1 MRTQT
6 RIRAGAN
13 SLKQEGKK
21 AARGAT
27 TSPLMETLMRLGYVV
42 RGLVYGV
49 IGVLAFQVALGVGG
63 ALADPQ
69 GAIVALGKTPLGG
82 AVLYGVLV
90 GLIGYALWS
99 VIRAVL
105 DPLHKGTDPKGILER
120 VGYAVSGLSYMLL
133 AFATYG
139 LITGGTS
146 AAHNGAQTAQTQQT
160 TASILSKSW
169 GPWVVGI
176 AAVIFIGVGLL
187 QMFKGLR
194 RDFERQ
200 FQPYALSSN
209 QRKWIDRLGRF
220 GTAARGVVF
229 TLVGMFLFL
238 AAFHHDPS
246 QTKGIDGVL
255 TALLHQ
261 PYGAW
266 LLGVVAL
273 GLVAFGIYS
282 AMSGLWLR
290 LKR

>member
-1 MRTQT
+1 
-6 RIRAGAN
+6 
-13 SLKQEGKK
+13 
-21 AARGAT
+21 
-27 TSPLMETLMRLGYVV
+27 METLMRLGYVA

-49 IGVLAFQVALGVGG
+49 IGALAFQVALGVGG

-82 AVLYGVLV
+82 TVLYGVLV
-90 GLIGYALWS
+90 GLIGYALWGI
-99 VIRAVL
+99 IRGVF
-105 DPLHKGTDPKGILER
+105 DPLHKGADAKGIAER
-120 VGYAVSGLSYMLL
+120 VGFAVSGLSYMLL

-139 LITGGTS
+139 LITGGTA

-160 TASILSKSW
+160 AGSILSKSW
-169 GPWVVGI
+169 GPWVVGL
-176 AAVIFIGVGLL
+176 AAVIAIGIGLL

-194 RDFERQ
+194 PNFERQ

-238 AAFHHDPS
+238 AAYHHDPS
-246 QTKGIDGVL
+246 QAKGIDAVL
-255 TALLHQ
+255 AALLGQ
-261 PYGAW
+261 PYGPW

-290 LKR
+290 FKR